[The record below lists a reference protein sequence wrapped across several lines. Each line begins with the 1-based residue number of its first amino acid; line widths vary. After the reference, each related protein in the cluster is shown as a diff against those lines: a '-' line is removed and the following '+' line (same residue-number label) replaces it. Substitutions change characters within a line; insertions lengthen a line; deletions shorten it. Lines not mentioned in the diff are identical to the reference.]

1 MKMLV
6 SAVTAV
12 LVLAACASAEKDP
25 LLGTWESQ
33 EGGLTLQFVDNGTF
47 ASKGPRGSTAGRY
60 SPAEDGQ
67 IRMEF
72 DGMSELFA
80 VSVSDDRLTFCQ
92 PNHHCEKFRR
102 AK

>member
-6 SAVTAV
+6 SAMAAV
-12 LVLAACASAEKDP
+12 LVFAACVSAEKDP
-25 LLGTWESQ
+25 LLGTWEAQ
-33 EGGLTLQFVDNGTF
+33 GGLTLQFVDNGTF
-47 ASKGPRGSTAGRY
+47 ASEGPRGSTAGRY

-92 PNHHCEKFRR
+92 PNFHCEKFRR